1 MKKRS
6 NNPWELLIISA
17 LFIVIGAAIMYCKV
31 PIVITGGVGGTGRSG
46 SGLSTGADA
55 ETASAVGLVGI
66 LLGVAIGV
74 FYLKL
79 KHDINRDDPS

>member
-17 LFIVIGAAIMYCKV
+17 LFIVIGAAIMCCKV
-31 PIVITGGVGGTGRSG
+31 PIVITGGGGTGRSG